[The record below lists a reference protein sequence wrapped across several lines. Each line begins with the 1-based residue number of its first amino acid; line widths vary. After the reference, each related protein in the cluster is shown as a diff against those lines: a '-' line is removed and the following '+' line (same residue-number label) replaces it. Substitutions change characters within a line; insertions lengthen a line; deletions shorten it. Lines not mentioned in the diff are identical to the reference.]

1 MRMKPQNPIGIFDS
15 GLGGLTVAR
24 AVRQHLPNESIIYF
38 GDTLN
43 APWGDKSVA
52 AISQYVIKICRLLI
66 QEHCKLIVI
75 ACNTAS
81 SVAFDLVKDYAG
93 HHIPVLN
100 VIDPVVDYL
109 TQHHARQSV
118 GLIGTKR
125 TIASEVYQ
133 QKLRDSGIRLCA
145 LATPLLAPLIEE
157 GLVGHPIATEAIDY
171 YLSMPVLRDIQ
182 TLVLGCTHYPL
193 LKSQI
198 QMFYQGRIGIID
210 STDVLPETLKNSLI
224 QHDLLNCSQSAVT
237 KFYVS
242 DYTPMFAKLTRL
254 FFSESVHLERIDL

>member
-1 MRMKPQNPIGIFDS
+1 MRMKPENPIGIFDS

-52 AISQYVIKICRLLI
+52 AIGQYVIKICRLLI
-66 QEHCKLIVI
+66 QEHCKLILI

-81 SVAFDLVKDYAG
+81 SVAFDLVRDYAG
-93 HHIPVLN
+93 IPVLN

-109 TQHHARQSV
+109 KQHHAQQSV
-118 GLIGTKR
+118 GLIGTKQ

-133 QKLRDSGIRLCA
+133 KKLQGSGIRLCA
-145 LATPLLAPLIEE
+145 LTTPLLAPLIEE
-157 GLVGHPIATEAIDY
+157 GLVGHHIATEAINY

-182 TLVLGCTHYPL
+182 ALVLGCTHYPL

-198 QMFYQGRIGIID
+198 RKFYRGDFSIID
-210 STDVLPETLKNSLI
+210 STDVLPKNLKNSLI
-224 QHDLLNCSQSAVT
+224 AHDLLNRSQSAVT

-254 FFSESVHLERIDL
+254 FFSESVHLKRIDL